1 VLVLIG
7 EESVESE
14 LQDIVTSID
23 VEHGHGVEPLF
34 QWKYRLPIFLAVA
47 VAMFNQLSGINAI
60 LYYLNDIFAKAGFNK
75 VSSDLQAVLIGFTN
89 LVAVIIAM
97 SVIDRVGRKTLLL
110 IGSVGC
116 AFCLAGVAAVFLS
129 SSHENWLVWFLV
141 GFIAS
146 FSFSQGAV
154 IWVFISEVFPT
165 RVRAKG
171 QSLGSFTHWFMNAL
185 ISWVFPIVAARSR
198 ALPFVFFAAMMVAQF
213 FVVLTTYPETKGV
226 PLEQI
231 QKKLAIV

>member
-1 VLVLIG
+1 VLILIG
-7 EESVESE
+7 EENVESE
-14 LQDIVTSID
+14 LQDIVASID
-23 VEHGHGVEPLF
+23 VEHGHGAEPLF

-60 LYYLNDIFAKAGFNK
+60 LYYLNDIFAKAGFSK
-75 VSSDLQAVLIGFTN
+75 MSSDLQAVLIGFTN

-116 AFCLAGVAAVFLS
+116 AICLAGVAGVFLS

-141 GFIAS
+141 GFIAF

-171 QSLGSFTHWFMNAL
+171 QSLGSFTHWFMNAA
-185 ISWVFPIVAARSR
+185 ISWTFPVMASHSR
-198 ALPFVFFAAMMVAQF
+198 GAPFIFFAAMMVLQF
-213 FVVLTTYPETKGV
+213 LVVLLFFPETKGIT
-226 PLEQI
+226 LEDM
-231 QKKLAIV
+231 QKKFGIA